1 MLTKFLVP
9 ILLFSEYDMFLFADK
24 ISSFCPDHLIS
35 SLHVESLFTNIIL
48 NKVIEIC
55 TDDLFCDT
63 TAIHNLDFNVIRDL
77 LTLAA

>member
-1 MLTKFLVP
+1 M
-9 ILLFSEYDMFLFADK
+9 FSFADK

-48 NKVIEIC
+48 NEVIEIC

>member
-9 ILLFSEYDMFLFADK
+9 ILLFPEHDMFSFADE
-24 ISSFCPDHLIS
+24 ISSFCPDHFIS
-35 SLHVESLFTNIIL
+35 RLDVESLFTNILL
-48 NKVIEIC
+48 NELIEIC
-55 TDDLFCDT
+55 ADYLFCDT